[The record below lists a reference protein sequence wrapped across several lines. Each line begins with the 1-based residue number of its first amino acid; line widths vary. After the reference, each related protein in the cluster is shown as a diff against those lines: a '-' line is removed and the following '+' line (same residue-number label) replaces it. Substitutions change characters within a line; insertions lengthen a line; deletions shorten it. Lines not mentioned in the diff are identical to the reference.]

1 MQERIGTDILLTARK
16 DICVPLQ
23 PLCCVQLFMTL
34 WTVAHQAPLSMRFL
48 RQEYWSGL
56 PFPPP
61 GDLPNPGLEST
72 SPVSPTLTGRLIFFF
87 FLTTELPG
95 KTQKRYRA
103 SQSVWRTYLGRWY
116 RNSLSKDETVYQ
128 RMKQCRNLSL
138 ALSCI
143 SYPQSS
149 KCIL

>member
-1 MQERIGTDILLTARK
+1 MCTSS
-16 DICVPLQ
+16 
-23 PLCCVQLFMTL
+23 
-34 WTVAHQAPLSMRFL
+34 APLLCSTFYDPL
-48 RQEYWSGL
+48 DCSPPSSFVQEISQTRV
-56 PFPPP
+56 
-61 GDLPNPGLEST
+61 LEWVTIS
-72 SPVSPTLTGRLIFFF
+72 SSRGSSQPRARIHISCISYIDRKIDFFF